1 MNTKREF
8 GDETGDS
15 SPECKRGEMLLRSRE
30 LIIGA
35 YLWQILHIVSHRR
48 RESSHYAR
56 AEGLERKP
64 GPMIK
69 SV

>member
-1 MNTKREF
+1 
-8 GDETGDS
+8 
-15 SPECKRGEMLLRSRE
+15 MLLRSRE

-35 YLWQILHIVSHRR
+35 YVWQILHIVSHRR